1 MKPVLFAL
9 TLLLPLPAPAQD
21 APPPAVTVT
30 EVQTRDLTARVIV
43 SGLIAPVE
51 RVAVQPLIEGQ
62 PIDELLADVGD
73 TVQAGATLARLS
85 PATLTLQ
92 KSRLTAQRASAQAA
106 VAQAEAGRIEAEAA
120 ATEANATAERT
131 AQLQAQGAT
140 SQAAID
146 QARAGRATSAAR
158 LAAAVQQVQ
167 AARAEQDVADA
178 QIADIDLQLQRTAVT
193 APVSGEVMERNAD
206 RGAIASA
213 GGSPMFVLIRDGAL
227 ELRADVTEADL
238 TTLRVGQPAT
248 LRVVGNVEID
258 GTVRLVEPQIDAAT
272 RLGRVRIAVDDPAAL
287 RPGMFAEG
295 RVVTAERRSLA
306 LPVGAVGHDGNGNF
320 ALRVEGG
327 TVRRVPV
334 NVGIRDGNHVEITEG
349 LAAGDRIVARAGAFV
364 RDGDR
369 VTAVAEE

>member
-1 MKPVLFAL
+1 M
-9 TLLLPLPAPAQD
+9 AQD
-21 APPPAVTVT
+21 VPPPAVTVT
-30 EVQTRDLTARVIV
+30 PVTERDLTARVVV

-73 TVQAGATLARLS
+73 TVQAGEVLARLS
-85 PATLTLQ
+85 SDTLTLE
-92 KSRLTAQRASAQAA
+92 KSRLAAQRASARAA

-120 ATEANATAERT
+120 ATEADAAAERI

-146 QARAGRATSAAR
+146 QARANRATTAAR
-158 LAAAVQQVQ
+158 LAAAAQQVE
-167 AARAEQDVADA
+167 AARAEEDVAQA

-193 APVSGEVMERNAD
+193 TPVAGEVMERNAD

-213 GGSPMFVLIRDGAL
+213 GSGAPMFVLIRDGAL

-238 TTLRVGQPAT
+238 ASLRPGQPAT
-248 LRVVGNVEID
+248 LRVVGGVEID
-258 GTVRLVEPQIDAAT
+258 GTVRLVEPQIDATT
-272 RLGRVRIAVDDPAAL
+272 RLGRVRIAVNASAAL

-295 RVVTAERRSLA
+295 QIVTAERPALA
-306 LPVGAVGHDGNGNF
+306 LPIGAVGHDGDGDF
-320 ALRVEGG
+320 ALRVQDG
-327 TVRRVPV
+327 TVHRVPV
-334 NVGIRDGNHVEITEG
+334 EVGIRDGSHIEITDG
-349 LAAGDRIVARAGAFV
+349 LTQGDRIVARAGAFV

-369 VTAVAEE
+369 VTAVDAE